1 MYSIF
6 IIGLKE
12 FKMKNIGVIGGGL
25 IGASWAAIFSKSGF
39 NVFVY
44 DPYPDVFETY
54 KSRVS
59 SFLEELKAFDGTIN
73 IEESLNRIKANVSL
87 EELCSNVEYIQ
98 ESAPEILSVKQELFA
113 KLDNLAP
120 EEVVIGSSSSAMP
133 ISSITQNLK
142 GQHRCIITHPANP
155 PHLIPCVEICPGEN
169 TSNKTIEKTKEIFSA
184 SGASIVNVKKEIDGF
199 ILNRLQ
205 GALLNE
211 AMRLYSDGYAS
222 ADEIDATVRDG
233 LGLRWAFMGPF
244 ETIDLNAPGGIKDYI
259 SRYGPIFVEMAKNQ
273 IKIPDWSEEAGK
285 KLELERRKILSH
297 DELEGRAKKRNQ
309 LLKLLRKVKIDNG
322 EA

>member
-1 MYSIF
+1 
-6 IIGLKE
+6 
-12 FKMKNIGVIGGGL
+12 MKNVGVIGGGL

-44 DPYPDVFETY
+44 DPFPDVFETY
-54 KSRVS
+54 ESRVI
-59 SFLEELKAFDGTIN
+59 SFLEELKSIDENIN
-73 IEESLNRIKANVSL
+73 IEESLNRISANVTI
-87 EELCSNVEYIQ
+87 EDLCSNVEYIQ

-120 EEVVIGSSSSAMP
+120 DEVVIGSSSSAMP

-142 GQHRCIITHPANP
+142 GQHRCIIAHPANP

-169 TSNKTIEKTKEIFSA
+169 TSNKTVEKTKEIFTA

-222 ADEIDATVRDG
+222 SDEIDATIRDG

-259 SRYGPIFVEMAKNQ
+259 SRYGPMYIEMAKNQ
-273 IKIPDWSEEAGK
+273 TKIPDWSEEAGK
-285 KLELERRKILSH
+285 KLEIERRKILGH
-297 DELEGRAKKRNQ
+297 DELENRAKKRNQ
-309 LLKLLRKVKIDNG
+309 LLKSLRKVKIDNG

>member
-1 MYSIF
+1 
-6 IIGLKE
+6 
-12 FKMKNIGVIGGGL
+12 MKNIGVIGGGL

-44 DPYPDVFETY
+44 DPYPDVFDTY
-54 KSRVS
+54 KSRVT
-59 SFLEELKAFDGTIN
+59 SFLEELKTIDETIN
-73 IEESLNRIKANVSL
+73 VEESLNRINANVTI
-87 EELCSNVEYIQ
+87 EDLCSNVEYIQ

-169 TSNKTIEKTKEIFSA
+169 TSNKTIKKTKEIFTA

-222 ADEIDATVRDG
+222 SDEIDATIRDG

-273 IKIPDWSEEAGK
+273 TKIPDWSEEAGK
-285 KLELERRKILSH
+285 KLELERRKILGH
-297 DELEGRAKKRNQ
+297 EELEDRAKKRNQ
-309 LLKLLRKVKIDNG
+309 LLKTLRKVKIDNG
-322 EA
+322 EV

>member
-1 MYSIF
+1 
-6 IIGLKE
+6 
-12 FKMKNIGVIGGGL
+12 MKNVGVIGGGL

-44 DPYPDVFETY
+44 DPFPNVFETY
-54 KSRVS
+54 KSRVT
-59 SFLEELKAFDGTIN
+59 SFLEELKSIDETIN
-73 IEESLNRIKANVSL
+73 IEESLNRISANVTI
-87 EELCSNVEYIQ
+87 EDLCSNVEYIQ

-120 EEVVIGSSSSAMP
+120 DEVVIGSSSSAMP

-142 GQHRCIITHPANP
+142 GQHRCIIAHPANP

-169 TSNKTIEKTKEIFSA
+169 TSNKTIEKTKEIFTA

-222 ADEIDATVRDG
+222 SDEIDATIRDG

-259 SRYGPIFVEMAKNQ
+259 SRYGPMYIEMAKNQ
-273 IKIPDWSEEAGK
+273 TKIPDWSEEAGK
-285 KLELERRKILSH
+285 KLEIERRKILGH
-297 DELEGRAKKRNQ
+297 NELENRAKKRNQ
-309 LLKLLRKVKIDNG
+309 LLKSLRKVKTDNG

>member
-1 MYSIF
+1 
-6 IIGLKE
+6 
-12 FKMKNIGVIGGGL
+12 MKNIGVIGGGL

-44 DPYPDVFETY
+44 DPYPDVFDTY
-54 KSRVS
+54 ESRVT
-59 SFLEELKAFDGTIN
+59 SFLEELKTIDETIN
-73 IEESLNRIKANVSL
+73 VEESLNRINANVTI
-87 EELCSNVEYIQ
+87 EDLCSNVEYIQ

-169 TSNKTIEKTKEIFSA
+169 TSNRTIEKTKEIFTA

-222 ADEIDATVRDG
+222 SDEIDATIRDG

-273 IKIPDWSEEAGK
+273 TKIPDWSEEAGK
-285 KLELERRKILSH
+285 KLELERRKSLGH
-297 DELEGRAKKRNQ
+297 EELEDRAKKRNQ
-309 LLKLLRKVKIDNG
+309 LLKTLRKVKIDNG
-322 EA
+322 EV

>member
-1 MYSIF
+1 
-6 IIGLKE
+6 
-12 FKMKNIGVIGGGL
+12 MKNIGVIGGGL

-44 DPYPDVFETY
+44 DPYPDVFDTY
-54 KSRVS
+54 KSRVT
-59 SFLEELKAFDGTIN
+59 SFLEELKTIDETIN
-73 IEESLNRIKANVSL
+73 VEESLNRINANVTI
-87 EELCSNVEYIQ
+87 EDLCSNVEYIQ

-169 TSNKTIEKTKEIFSA
+169 TSNRTIEKTKEIFTA

-222 ADEIDATVRDG
+222 SDEIDATIRDG

-273 IKIPDWSEEAGK
+273 TKIPDWSEEAGK
-285 KLELERRKILSH
+285 KLELERRKILGH
-297 DELEGRAKKRNQ
+297 DKLEDRAKKRNQ
-309 LLKLLRKVKIDNG
+309 LLKTLRKVKIDNG
-322 EA
+322 EV

>member
-1 MYSIF
+1 
-6 IIGLKE
+6 
-12 FKMKNIGVIGGGL
+12 MKNVGVIGGGL

-44 DPYPDVFETY
+44 DPFPDVFETY
-54 KSRVS
+54 KSRVT
-59 SFLEELKAFDGTIN
+59 SFLEELKSIDKTIN
-73 IEESLNRIKANVSL
+73 IEESLNRISANVTI
-87 EELCSNVEYIQ
+87 EDLCSNVEYIQ

-120 EEVVIGSSSSAMP
+120 DEVVIGSSSSAMP

-142 GQHRCIITHPANP
+142 GQHRCIIAHPANP

-169 TSNKTIEKTKEIFSA
+169 TSNKTIEKTKEIFTA

-222 ADEIDATVRDG
+222 SDEIDATIRDG

-259 SRYGPIFVEMAKNQ
+259 SRYGPMYIEMAKNQ
-273 IKIPDWSEEAGK
+273 TKIPDWSEEAGK
-285 KLELERRKILSH
+285 KLEIERRKILGH
-297 DELEGRAKKRNQ
+297 DELDDRAKKRNQ
-309 LLKLLRKVKIDNG
+309 LLKSLRKVKIDNG

>member
-1 MYSIF
+1 
-6 IIGLKE
+6 
-12 FKMKNIGVIGGGL
+12 MKNVGVIGGGL

-44 DPYPDVFETY
+44 DPFPDVFETY
-54 KSRVS
+54 KSRVT
-59 SFLEELKAFDGTIN
+59 SFLEELKSIDETIN
-73 IEESLNRIKANVSL
+73 IEESLNRISANVTI
-87 EELCSNVEYIQ
+87 EDLCSNVEYIQ

-120 EEVVIGSSSSAMP
+120 DEVVIGSSSSAMP

-142 GQHRCIITHPANP
+142 GQHRCIIAHPANP

-169 TSNKTIEKTKEIFSA
+169 TLNKTIEKTKEIFTA

-222 ADEIDATVRDG
+222 SDEIDATIRDG

-259 SRYGPIFVEMAKNQ
+259 SRYGPMYIEMAKNQ
-273 IKIPDWSEEAGK
+273 TKIPDWSEEAGK
-285 KLELERRKILSH
+285 KPVSYTHLTLPTIL
-297 DELEGRAKKRNQ
+297 L
-309 LLKLLRKVKIDNG
+309 V
-322 EA
+322 

>member
-1 MYSIF
+1 
-6 IIGLKE
+6 
-12 FKMKNIGVIGGGL
+12 MKNVGVIGGGL

-44 DPYPDVFETY
+44 DPYPDVFDTY
-54 KSRVS
+54 ESRVT
-59 SFLEELKAFDGTIN
+59 SFLEELKTIDETIN
-73 IEESLNRIKANVSL
+73 VEESLNRINANVTI
-87 EELCSNVEYIQ
+87 EDLCSNVEYIQ

-169 TSNKTIEKTKEIFSA
+169 TSNRTIEKTKEIFTA

-222 ADEIDATVRDG
+222 SDEIDATIRDG

-273 IKIPDWSEEAGK
+273 TKIPDWSEEAGK

-297 DELEGRAKKRNQ
+297 DKLEDRAKKRNQ
-309 LLKLLRKVKIDNG
+309 LLKSLRKVKIDNG

>member
-1 MYSIF
+1 
-6 IIGLKE
+6 
-12 FKMKNIGVIGGGL
+12 MKNIGVIGGGL
-25 IGASWAAIFSKSGF
+25 IGASWAAIFSKSRF

-44 DPYPDVFETY
+44 DPYPDVFDTY
-54 KSRVS
+54 ESRVT
-59 SFLEELKAFDGTIN
+59 SFLEELKTIDETIN
-73 IEESLNRIKANVSL
+73 VEESLNRINANVTI
-87 EELCSNVEYIQ
+87 EDLCSNVEYIQ

-169 TSNKTIEKTKEIFSA
+169 TSNRTIEKTKEIFTA

-222 ADEIDATVRDG
+222 SDEIDATIRDG

-273 IKIPDWSEEAGK
+273 TKIPDWSEEAGK

-297 DELEGRAKKRNQ
+297 DKLEDRAKKRNQ
-309 LLKLLRKVKIDNG
+309 LLKSLRKVKIDNG

>member
-1 MYSIF
+1 
-6 IIGLKE
+6 
-12 FKMKNIGVIGGGL
+12 MKNVGVIGGGL

-44 DPYPDVFETY
+44 DPYPDVFDTY
-54 KSRVS
+54 ESRVT
-59 SFLEELKAFDGTIN
+59 SFLEELKTIDETIN
-73 IEESLNRIKANVSL
+73 VEESLNRINANVTI
-87 EELCSNVEYIQ
+87 EDLCSNVEYIQ

-169 TSNKTIEKTKEIFSA
+169 TSNKTIEKTKEIFTA

-222 ADEIDATVRDG
+222 SDEIDATIRDG

-273 IKIPDWSEEAGK
+273 TKIPDWSEEAGK
-285 KLELERRKILSH
+285 KLELERRKILGH
-297 DELEGRAKKRNQ
+297 EELEDRAKKRNQ
-309 LLKLLRKVKIDNG
+309 LLKTLRKVKIDNG
-322 EA
+322 EV

>member
-1 MYSIF
+1 
-6 IIGLKE
+6 
-12 FKMKNIGVIGGGL
+12 MKNVGVIGGGL
-25 IGASWAAIFSKSGF
+25 IGTSWAAIFSKSGF

-44 DPYPDVFETY
+44 DPYPDVFDTY
-54 KSRVS
+54 ESRVI
-59 SFLEELKAFDGTIN
+59 SFLEELKTIDETIN
-73 IEESLNRIKANVSL
+73 VEESLNRINANVTI
-87 EELCSNVEYIQ
+87 EDLCSNVEYIQ

-169 TSNKTIEKTKEIFSA
+169 TSNRTIEKTKEIFTA

-222 ADEIDATVRDG
+222 SDEIDATIRDG

-273 IKIPDWSEEAGK
+273 TKIPDWSEEAGK
-285 KLELERRKILSH
+285 KLELERRKILGH
-297 DELEGRAKKRNQ
+297 EELEDRAKKRNQ
-309 LLKLLRKVKIDNG
+309 LLKTLRKVKIDNG
-322 EA
+322 EV

>member
-1 MYSIF
+1 
-6 IIGLKE
+6 
-12 FKMKNIGVIGGGL
+12 MKNVGVIGGGL

-44 DPYPDVFETY
+44 DPFPDIFETY
-54 KSRVS
+54 KSRVT
-59 SFLEELKAFDGTIN
+59 SFLEELKSIDETIN
-73 IEESLNRIKANVSL
+73 IEESLNRISANVTI
-87 EELCSNVEYIQ
+87 EDLCSNVEYIQ

-120 EEVVIGSSSSAMP
+120 DEVVIGSSSSAMP

-142 GQHRCIITHPANP
+142 GQHRCIIAHPANP

-169 TSNKTIEKTKEIFSA
+169 TSNKTIEKTKEIFTA

-222 ADEIDATVRDG
+222 SDEIDATIRDG

-244 ETIDLNAPGGIKDYI
+244 ETIDLNAPEGIKDYI
-259 SRYGPIFVEMAKNQ
+259 SRYGPMYIEMAKNQ
-273 IKIPDWSEEAGK
+273 TKIPDWSEEAGK
-285 KLELERRKILSH
+285 KLEIERRKILGH
-297 DELEGRAKKRNQ
+297 DELENRAKKRNQ
-309 LLKLLRKVKIDNG
+309 LLKSLRKVKIDNG

>member
-1 MYSIF
+1 
-6 IIGLKE
+6 
-12 FKMKNIGVIGGGL
+12 MKNIGVIGGGL

-44 DPYPDVFETY
+44 DPYPDVFDTY
-54 KSRVS
+54 KSRVT
-59 SFLEELKAFDGTIN
+59 SFLEELKTIDETIN
-73 IEESLNRIKANVSL
+73 VEESLNRINANVTI
-87 EELCSNVEYIQ
+87 EDLCSNVEYIQ

-169 TSNKTIEKTKEIFSA
+169 TSNKTIEKTKEIFTA
-184 SGASIVNVKKEIDGF
+184 SGATIVNVKKEIDGF

-222 ADEIDATVRDG
+222 SDEIDATIRDG

-273 IKIPDWSEEAGK
+273 TKIPDWSEEAGK

-297 DELEGRAKKRNQ
+297 DKLEDRAKKRNQ
-309 LLKLLRKVKIDNG
+309 LLKSLRKVKIYNG

>member
-1 MYSIF
+1 
-6 IIGLKE
+6 
-12 FKMKNIGVIGGGL
+12 MKNIGVIGGGL

-44 DPYPDVFETY
+44 DPYPDVFDTY
-54 KSRVS
+54 ESRVT
-59 SFLEELKAFDGTIN
+59 SFLEELKTIDETIN
-73 IEESLNRIKANVSL
+73 VEKSLNRINANVTI
-87 EELCSNVEYIQ
+87 EDLCSNVEYIQ

-169 TSNKTIEKTKEIFSA
+169 TSNRTIEKTKEIFTA

-222 ADEIDATVRDG
+222 SDEIDATIRDG

-273 IKIPDWSEEAGK
+273 TKIPDWSEEAGK

-297 DELEGRAKKRNQ
+297 DKLEDRAKKRNQ
-309 LLKLLRKVKIDNG
+309 LLKTLRKVKIDNG
-322 EA
+322 EV

>member
-1 MYSIF
+1 
-6 IIGLKE
+6 
-12 FKMKNIGVIGGGL
+12 MKNIGVIGGGL

-44 DPYPDVFETY
+44 DPYPDVFDTY
-54 KSRVS
+54 ESRVT
-59 SFLEELKAFDGTIN
+59 SFLEELKTIDETIN
-73 IEESLNRIKANVSL
+73 VEESLNRINANVTI
-87 EELCSNVEYIQ
+87 EDLCSNVEYIQ

-169 TSNKTIEKTKEIFSA
+169 TSNKTIEKTKEIFTTA
-184 SGASIVNVKKEIDGF
+184 GASIVNVKKEIDGF

-222 ADEIDATVRDG
+222 SDEIDATIRDG

-273 IKIPDWSEEAGK
+273 TKIPDWSEEAGK

-297 DELEGRAKKRNQ
+297 DKLEDRAKKRNQ
-309 LLKLLRKVKIDNG
+309 LLKSLRKVKIDNG

>member
-1 MYSIF
+1 
-6 IIGLKE
+6 
-12 FKMKNIGVIGGGL
+12 MKNIGVIGGGL

-44 DPYPDVFETY
+44 DPYPDVFDTY
-54 KSRVS
+54 ESRVT
-59 SFLEELKAFDGTIN
+59 SFLEELKTIDETIN
-73 IEESLNRIKANVSL
+73 VEESLNRINANVTI
-87 EELCSNVEYIQ
+87 EDLCSNVEYIQ

-169 TSNKTIEKTKEIFSA
+169 TSNETIEKTKEIFIA

-222 ADEIDATVRDG
+222 SDEIDATIRDG

-273 IKIPDWSEEAGK
+273 TKIPDWSEEAGK
-285 KLELERRKILSH
+285 KLELERRKILGH
-297 DELEGRAKKRNQ
+297 EELEDRAKKRNQ
-309 LLKLLRKVKIDNG
+309 LLKTLRKVKIDNG
-322 EA
+322 EV

>member
-1 MYSIF
+1 
-6 IIGLKE
+6 
-12 FKMKNIGVIGGGL
+12 MKNVGVIGGGL

-44 DPYPDVFETY
+44 DPFPDIFETY
-54 KSRVS
+54 KSRVT
-59 SFLEELKAFDGTIN
+59 SFLEELKSIDETIN
-73 IEESLNRIKANVSL
+73 IEESLNRISANVTI
-87 EELCSNVEYIQ
+87 EDLCSNVEYIQ

-120 EEVVIGSSSSAMP
+120 DEVVIGSSSSAMP

-142 GQHRCIITHPANP
+142 GQHRCIIAHPANP

-169 TSNKTIEKTKEIFSA
+169 TSNKTVEKTKEIFTA

-222 ADEIDATVRDG
+222 SDEIDATIRDG

-259 SRYGPIFVEMAKNQ
+259 SRYGPMYIEMAKNQ
-273 IKIPDWSEEAGK
+273 TKIPDWSEEAGK
-285 KLELERRKILSH
+285 KLEIERRKILGH
-297 DELEGRAKKRNQ
+297 DELENRAKKRNQ
-309 LLKLLRKVKIDNG
+309 LLKSLRKVKIDNG

>member
-1 MYSIF
+1 
-6 IIGLKE
+6 
-12 FKMKNIGVIGGGL
+12 MKNIGVIGGGL

-44 DPYPDVFETY
+44 DPYPDVFDTY
-54 KSRVS
+54 KSRVT
-59 SFLEELKAFDGTIN
+59 SFLEELKTIDETIN
-73 IEESLNRIKANVSL
+73 VKESLDRINANVTI
-87 EELCSNVEYIQ
+87 EDLCSNVEYIQ

-169 TSNKTIEKTKEIFSA
+169 TSNRTIEKTKEIFTA

-222 ADEIDATVRDG
+222 SDEIDATIRDG

-273 IKIPDWSEEAGK
+273 TKIPDWSEEAGK
-285 KLELERRKILSH
+285 KLELERRKILGH
-297 DELEGRAKKRNQ
+297 EELEDRAKKRNQ
-309 LLKLLRKVKIDNG
+309 LLKTLRRVKIDNG
-322 EA
+322 EV

>member
-1 MYSIF
+1 
-6 IIGLKE
+6 
-12 FKMKNIGVIGGGL
+12 MKNIGVIGGGL

-44 DPYPDVFETY
+44 DPFSDVFDTY
-54 KSRVS
+54 KSRVT
-59 SFLEELKAFDGTIN
+59 SFLEELKSIDETIN
-73 IEESLNRIKANVSL
+73 VEESLNRIRANVTI
-87 EELCSNVEYIQ
+87 EDLCSNVEYIQ

-155 PHLIPCVEICPGEN
+155 PHFIPCVEICPGAN
-169 TSNKTIEKTKEIFSA
+169 TSDKTIEKTKEIFTA

-222 ADEIDATVRDG
+222 SDEIDATIRDG

-273 IKIPDWSEEAGK
+273 TKIPDWSEQAGE

-309 LLKLLRKVKIDNG
+309 LLKSLRKVKIDNG

>member
-1 MYSIF
+1 
-6 IIGLKE
+6 
-12 FKMKNIGVIGGGL
+12 MKNIGVIGGGL

-44 DPYPDVFETY
+44 DPFPDVFDTY
-54 KSRVS
+54 KSRVT
-59 SFLEELKAFDGTIN
+59 SFLEELKSIDETIN
-73 IEESLNRIKANVSL
+73 VEESLNRINANVTI
-87 EELCSNVEYIQ
+87 EDLCSNVEYIQ

-155 PHLIPCVEICPGEN
+155 PHLIPCVEICPGAN
-169 TSNKTIEKTKEIFSA
+169 TSEKTIEKTKEIFTA

-222 ADEIDATVRDG
+222 SDEIDATIRDG

-273 IKIPDWSEEAGK
+273 TKIPDWSEQAGE

-309 LLKLLRKVKIDNG
+309 LLKSLRKVKIDNG

>member
-1 MYSIF
+1 
-6 IIGLKE
+6 
-12 FKMKNIGVIGGGL
+12 MKNIGVIGGGL

-44 DPYPDVFETY
+44 DPYPDVFDTY
-54 KSRVS
+54 KSRVT
-59 SFLEELKAFDGTIN
+59 SFLEELKTIDETIN
-73 IEESLNRIKANVSL
+73 VEESLNRINANVTI
-87 EELCSNVEYIQ
+87 EDLCSNVEYIQ

-169 TSNKTIEKTKEIFSA
+169 TSNKTIEKTKEIFNA

-222 ADEIDATVRDG
+222 SDEIDATIRDG

-273 IKIPDWSEEAGK
+273 TKIPDWSEEAGK
-285 KLELERRKILSH
+285 KLELERRKILGH
-297 DELEGRAKKRNQ
+297 EELEDRAKKRNQ
-309 LLKLLRKVKIDNG
+309 LLKTLRKVKIDNG
-322 EA
+322 EV

>member
-1 MYSIF
+1 
-6 IIGLKE
+6 
-12 FKMKNIGVIGGGL
+12 MKNVGVIGGGL

-44 DPYPDVFETY
+44 DPFPNVFETY
-54 KSRVS
+54 KSRVT
-59 SFLEELKAFDGTIN
+59 SFLEELKSIDETIN
-73 IEESLNRIKANVSL
+73 IEESLNRISANVTI
-87 EELCSNVEYIQ
+87 EDLCSNVEYIQ

-120 EEVVIGSSSSAMP
+120 DEVVIGSSSSAMP

-142 GQHRCIITHPANP
+142 GQHRCIIAHPANP

-169 TSNKTIEKTKEIFSA
+169 TSNKTIEKTKEIFTA

-211 AMRLYSDGYAS
+211 SMRLYSDGYAS
-222 ADEIDATVRDG
+222 SDEIDATIRDG

-259 SRYGPIFVEMAKNQ
+259 SRYGPMYIEMAKNQ
-273 IKIPDWSEEAGK
+273 TKIPDWSEEAGK
-285 KLELERRKILSH
+285 KLEIERRKILGH
-297 DELEGRAKKRNQ
+297 DELDDRAKKRNQ
-309 LLKLLRKVKIDNG
+309 LLKSLRKVKIDNG

>member
-1 MYSIF
+1 MN
-6 IIGLKE
+6 
-12 FKMKNIGVIGGGL
+12 NIGVIGGGL

-44 DPYPDVFETY
+44 DPYPDVFDTY
-54 KSRVS
+54 ESRVT
-59 SFLEELKAFDGTIN
+59 SFLEELKTIDETIN
-73 IEESLNRIKANVSL
+73 VEESLNRINANVTI
-87 EELCSNVEYIQ
+87 EDLCSNVEYIQ

-169 TSNKTIEKTKEIFSA
+169 TSNRTIEKTKEIFTA

-222 ADEIDATVRDG
+222 SDEIDATIRDG

-273 IKIPDWSEEAGK
+273 TKIPDWSEEAGK
-285 KLELERRKILSH
+285 KLELERRKILGH
-297 DELEGRAKKRNQ
+297 EELEDRAKKRNQ
-309 LLKLLRKVKIDNG
+309 LLKTLRKVKIDNG
-322 EA
+322 EV

>member
-1 MYSIF
+1 
-6 IIGLKE
+6 
-12 FKMKNIGVIGGGL
+12 MKNVGVIGGGL

-44 DPYPDVFETY
+44 DPFPDVFETY
-54 KSRVS
+54 KSRVT
-59 SFLEELKAFDGTIN
+59 SFLEELKSIDETIN
-73 IEESLNRIKANVSL
+73 IEESLNRISANVTI
-87 EELCSNVEYIQ
+87 EDLCSNVEYIQ

-120 EEVVIGSSSSAMP
+120 DEVVIGSSSSAMP

-142 GQHRCIITHPANP
+142 GQHRCIIAHPANP

-169 TSNKTIEKTKEIFSA
+169 TSNKTIEKTKEIFTA

-222 ADEIDATVRDG
+222 SDEIDATIRDG

-259 SRYGPIFVEMAKNQ
+259 SRYGPMYIEMAKNQ
-273 IKIPDWSEEAGK
+273 TKIPDWSEEAGK
-285 KLELERRKILSH
+285 KLEIERRKILGH
-297 DELEGRAKKRNQ
+297 DELENRAKKRNQ
-309 LLKLLRKVKIDNG
+309 LLKSLRKVKIDNG

>member
-1 MYSIF
+1 
-6 IIGLKE
+6 
-12 FKMKNIGVIGGGL
+12 MKNVGVIGGGL

-44 DPYPDVFETY
+44 DPFPDVFETY
-54 KSRVS
+54 KSRVT
-59 SFLEELKAFDGTIN
+59 SFLEELKSIDETIN
-73 IEESLNRIKANVSL
+73 IEESLNRISANVTI
-87 EELCSNVEYIQ
+87 EDLCSNVEYIQ

-113 KLDNLAP
+113 KLNNLAP
-120 EEVVIGSSSSAMP
+120 DEVVIGSSSSAMP

-142 GQHRCIITHPANP
+142 GQHRCIIAHPANP

-169 TSNKTIEKTKEIFSA
+169 TSNKTIEKTKEIFTA

-222 ADEIDATVRDG
+222 SDEIDATIRDG

-259 SRYGPIFVEMAKNQ
+259 SRYGPMYIEMAKNQ
-273 IKIPDWSEEAGK
+273 TKIPDWSEEAGK
-285 KLELERRKILSH
+285 KLEIERRKILGH
-297 DELEGRAKKRNQ
+297 DELENRAKKRNQ
-309 LLKLLRKVKIDNG
+309 LLKSLRKVKIDNG

>member
-1 MYSIF
+1 
-6 IIGLKE
+6 
-12 FKMKNIGVIGGGL
+12 MKNIGVIGGGL

-39 NVFVY
+39 NVLVY
-44 DPYPDVFETY
+44 DPFPDVFDTY
-54 KSRVS
+54 KSRVT
-59 SFLEELKAFDGTIN
+59 SFLEELKSIDETIN
-73 IEESLNRIKANVSL
+73 VEESLNRIRANVTI
-87 EELCSNVEYIQ
+87 EDLCSNVEYIQ

-113 KLDNLAP
+113 RLDNLAP

-169 TSNKTIEKTKEIFSA
+169 TSNKTIEKTKEIFTA

-222 ADEIDATVRDG
+222 SDEIDATIRDG

-273 IKIPDWSEEAGK
+273 TKIPDWSEEAGE
-285 KLELERRKILSH
+285 KLELERRKILGH

-309 LLKLLRKVKIDNG
+309 LLKSLRKVKIDNG

>member
-1 MYSIF
+1 
-6 IIGLKE
+6 
-12 FKMKNIGVIGGGL
+12 MKNVGVIGGGL

-44 DPYPDVFETY
+44 DPFPNVFETY
-54 KSRVS
+54 KSRVT
-59 SFLEELKAFDGTIN
+59 SFLEELKSIDETIN
-73 IEESLNRIKANVSL
+73 IEESLNRISANVTI
-87 EELCSNVEYIQ
+87 EDLCSNVEYIQ

-120 EEVVIGSSSSAMP
+120 DEVVIGSSSSAMP

-142 GQHRCIITHPANP
+142 GQHRCIIAHPANP

-169 TSNKTIEKTKEIFSA
+169 TSNKTIEKTKEIFTA

-222 ADEIDATVRDG
+222 SDEIDATIRDG

-259 SRYGPIFVEMAKNQ
+259 SRYGPMYIEMAKNQ
-273 IKIPDWSEEAGK
+273 TKIPDWSEEAGK
-285 KLELERRKILSH
+285 KLEIERRKILGH
-297 DELEGRAKKRNQ
+297 DELENRAKKRNQ
-309 LLKLLRKVKIDNG
+309 LLKSLRKVKIDNG

>member
-1 MYSIF
+1 
-6 IIGLKE
+6 
-12 FKMKNIGVIGGGL
+12 MKNVGVIGGGL

-44 DPYPDVFETY
+44 DPFPDVFETY
-54 KSRVS
+54 KSRVT
-59 SFLEELKAFDGTIN
+59 SFLEELKSIDETIN
-73 IEESLNRIKANVSL
+73 IEESLNRISANVTI
-87 EELCSNVEYIQ
+87 EDLCSNVEYIQ

-120 EEVVIGSSSSAMP
+120 DEVVIGSSSSAMP
-133 ISSITQNLK
+133 ISSITQNLR
-142 GQHRCIITHPANP
+142 GQHRCIIAHPANP

-169 TSNKTIEKTKEIFSA
+169 TSNKTIEKTKEIFTA

-222 ADEIDATVRDG
+222 SDEIDATIRDG

-259 SRYGPIFVEMAKNQ
+259 SRYGPMYIEMAKNQ
-273 IKIPDWSEEAGK
+273 TKIPDWSEEAGK
-285 KLELERRKILSH
+285 KLEIERRKILGH
-297 DELEGRAKKRNQ
+297 DELENRAKKRNQ
-309 LLKLLRKVKIDNG
+309 LLKSLRKVKIDNG

>member
-1 MYSIF
+1 
-6 IIGLKE
+6 
-12 FKMKNIGVIGGGL
+12 MKNVGVIGGGL
-25 IGASWAAIFSKSGF
+25 IGASWTAIFSKSGF

-44 DPYPDVFETY
+44 DPFPDVFETY
-54 KSRVS
+54 KSRVT
-59 SFLEELKAFDGTIN
+59 SFLEELKSIDETIN
-73 IEESLNRIKANVSL
+73 IEESLNRIRVNVTI
-87 EELCSNVEYIQ
+87 EDLCSNVEYIQ

-120 EEVVIGSSSSAMP
+120 DEVVIGSSSSAMP

-142 GQHRCIITHPANP
+142 GQHRCIIAHPANP

-169 TSNKTIEKTKEIFSA
+169 TSNKTIEKTKEIFTA

-222 ADEIDATVRDG
+222 SDEIDATIRNG

-244 ETIDLNAPGGIKDYI
+244 ETIDLNAPGGIKDDI
-259 SRYGPIFVEMAKNQ
+259 SRYGPMYIERAKNQ
-273 IKIPDWSEEAGK
+273 TKIPDWSEEAGK
-285 KLELERRKILSH
+285 KLEIERRKILGH
-297 DELEGRAKKRNQ
+297 DELENRAKKRNQ
-309 LLKLLRKVKIDNG
+309 LLKSLRKVKIDNG

>member
-1 MYSIF
+1 
-6 IIGLKE
+6 
-12 FKMKNIGVIGGGL
+12 MKNVGVIGGGL

-44 DPYPDVFETY
+44 DPFPDVFETY
-54 KSRVS
+54 KSRVT
-59 SFLEELKAFDGTIN
+59 SFLEELKSIDETIN
-73 IEESLNRIKANVSL
+73 IEESLNRISANVTI
-87 EELCSNVEYIQ
+87 EDLCSNVEYIQ

-120 EEVVIGSSSSAMP
+120 DEVVIGSSSSAMP

-142 GQHRCIITHPANP
+142 GQHRCIIAHPANP

-169 TSNKTIEKTKEIFSA
+169 TSNKTIEKTKEIFTA

-222 ADEIDATVRDG
+222 SDEIDATIRDG

-259 SRYGPIFVEMAKNQ
+259 SRYGPMYIEMAKNQ
-273 IKIPDWSEEAGK
+273 TKIPDWSEEAGK
-285 KLELERRKILSH
+285 KLEIERRKILGH
-297 DELEGRAKKRNQ
+297 DELENRAKKRNQ

>member
-1 MYSIF
+1 
-6 IIGLKE
+6 
-12 FKMKNIGVIGGGL
+12 MKNVGVIGGGL

-44 DPYPDVFETY
+44 DPYPDVFDTY
-54 KSRVS
+54 ESRVV
-59 SFLEELKAFDGTIN
+59 SFLEELKTIDETIN
-73 IEESLNRIKANVSL
+73 VEESLNRINANVTI
-87 EELCSNVEYIQ
+87 EDLCSNVEYIQ

-169 TSNKTIEKTKEIFSA
+169 TSNRTIEKTKEIFTT

-222 ADEIDATVRDG
+222 SDEIDATIRDG

-273 IKIPDWSEEAGK
+273 TKIPDWSEEAGK
-285 KLELERRKILSH
+285 KLELERRKILGH
-297 DELEGRAKKRNQ
+297 EELEDRAKKRNQ
-309 LLKLLRKVKIDNG
+309 LLKTLRKVKIDNG
-322 EA
+322 EV

>member
-1 MYSIF
+1 
-6 IIGLKE
+6 
-12 FKMKNIGVIGGGL
+12 MKNFGVIGGGL

-44 DPYPDVFETY
+44 DPFPDVFETY
-54 KSRVS
+54 KSRVT
-59 SFLEELKAFDGTIN
+59 SFLEELKSIDETIN
-73 IEESLNRIKANVSL
+73 IEESLNRISANVTI
-87 EELCSNVEYIQ
+87 EDLCSNVEYIQ

-120 EEVVIGSSSSAMP
+120 DEVVIGSSSSAMP

-142 GQHRCIITHPANP
+142 GQHRCIIAHPANP

-169 TSNKTIEKTKEIFSA
+169 TSNKTIEKTKEIFTA

-222 ADEIDATVRDG
+222 SDEIDATIRDG

-259 SRYGPIFVEMAKNQ
+259 SRYGPMYIEMAKNQ
-273 IKIPDWSEEAGK
+273 TKIPDWSEEAGK
-285 KLELERRKILSH
+285 KLEIERRKILGH
-297 DELEGRAKKRNQ
+297 DELENRAKKRNQ
-309 LLKLLRKVKIDNG
+309 LLKSLRKVKIDNG

>member
-1 MYSIF
+1 
-6 IIGLKE
+6 
-12 FKMKNIGVIGGGL
+12 MKNIGVIGGGL

-44 DPYPDVFETY
+44 DPYPDVFDTY
-54 KSRVS
+54 KSRVT
-59 SFLEELKAFDGTIN
+59 SFLEELQTIDETIN
-73 IEESLNRIKANVSL
+73 VEESFNRINTNVTI
-87 EELCSNVEYIQ
+87 EDLCSNVEYIQ

-169 TSNKTIEKTKEIFSA
+169 TSNRTIEKTKEIFTA

-222 ADEIDATVRDG
+222 SDEIDATIRDG

-273 IKIPDWSEEAGK
+273 TKIPDWSEEAGK
-285 KLELERRKILSH
+285 KLELERRKILGH
-297 DELEGRAKKRNQ
+297 EELEDRAKKRNQ
-309 LLKLLRKVKIDNG
+309 LLKTLRKVKIDNG
-322 EA
+322 EV

>member
-1 MYSIF
+1 
-6 IIGLKE
+6 
-12 FKMKNIGVIGGGL
+12 MKNIGVIGGGL

-44 DPYPDVFETY
+44 DPYPDVFDTY
-54 KSRVS
+54 KSRVT
-59 SFLEELKAFDGTIN
+59 SFLEELQTIDETIN
-73 IEESLNRIKANVSL
+73 VEESFNRINTNVTI
-87 EELCSNVEYIQ
+87 EDLCSNVEYIQ

-169 TSNKTIEKTKEIFSA
+169 TSDKTIEKTKEIFTA
-184 SGASIVNVKKEIDGF
+184 SGATIVNVKKEIDGF

-222 ADEIDATVRDG
+222 SDEIDATIRDG

-273 IKIPDWSEEAGK
+273 TKIPDWSEEAGK
-285 KLELERRKILSH
+285 KLELERRKILGH
-297 DELEGRAKKRNQ
+297 EELEDRAKKRNQ
-309 LLKLLRKVKIDNG
+309 LLKTLRKVKIDNG
-322 EA
+322 EV